1 MIGTTVA
8 HYRIVEKLGG
18 GGMGVV
24 YKAQDLKLDRPV
36 ALKFL
41 PPELTR
47 DPEARERF
55 VHEAKAASALDHQNI
70 CVVHDI
76 GETDDGPTATGS
88 PAGGQSYIVMAFY
101 DGETLRKKI
110 ERGPMKLDEAVN
122 FAHQIAQGL
131 AKAHEHGIVHR
142 DMKPANVMVTSDGVA
157 KIVDFG
163 LAKLAGRTMLT
174 KAGSTLGTVAYM
186 SPEQARGEP
195 ADHRADIW
203 SLGVMLYEMLTG
215 KRPFEADYEQATIFK
230 ILNDPPETIAREDLP
245 KALEKI
251 LAKAMAKDPSAR
263 YARAEE
269 MVNDL
274 HSVQQAFEKPVEIL
288 GEPVRRRV
296 LIPGL
301 VVLALLLAAGL
312 WVLLQSSGKPELRK
326 SIAVLPI
333 ASITKSQSDQ
343 EFADGL
349 HDHLLTQL
357 AGIRDLTLISRQ
369 SVLQYRDTQKRSKEI
384 AEELDVQMLMEASVQ
399 HAAGRLR
406 MQVQLIDGPSE
417 AHLWAK
423 TYDRQLT
430 DIFAV
435 QADLAESIAR
445 ELQATITPAEKSALE
460 RPWTA
465 NREALELYMRGLNL
479 WAVSFT
485 REGNIRAA
493 ECLDEAGRIDPQ
505 FAAAFAMAAHVHT
518 NVYAQGTWDS
528 SPSRLAKAEAAL
540 RRAQALDPALPETHI
555 AAGSYARLVKRD
567 FREAERELKA
577 ALAVR
582 PNSYEATHELAFVK
596 VQFRELDDA
605 QSLFERSEVLDPLS
619 RMGGMD
625 ARTVAWALRHYDEA
639 LRLSERYLVR
649 FPDDPMAYVYHALL
663 QVDGFGDLAGAE
675 ETVERM
681 RTWDRTRRWMDTRDS
696 ESLPPLLNAIGSYVP
711 YLRREYAKASASALQ
726 ATQHFGGRRMS
737 LHVLWA
743 CRNERGVQTYLDS
756 LIVRNT
762 RTVARNSAIGNAW
775 LGLALAYAIQGKKTK
790 AREAIQ
796 RAESLQ
802 PRFDDPWMYRES
814 YPEWMASTYIIL
826 GDHAKAI
833 GILRD
838 LLSRPGWLT
847 VWKLRLDPVYDPLR
861 NDPAFKALLRDEVRA
876 TTP

>member
-1 MIGTTVA
+1 MIGAMVS
-8 HYRIVEKLGG
+8 HYKILEHLGG

-24 YKAQDLKLDRPV
+24 YKARDLNLDRLV

-76 GETDDGPTATGS
+76 GETEDHPGS
-88 PAGGQSYIVMAFY
+88 AGAPVGGQSFIVMALY
-101 DGETLRKKI
+101 EGETLKKKI
-110 ERGPMKLDEAVN
+110 EGGSMKVDEAIDL
-122 FAHQIAQGL
+122 AHQIARGL
-131 AKAHEHGIVHR
+131 AEAHEHGIVHR
-142 DMKPANVMVTSDGVA
+142 DMKPANVMVTREGVA

-195 ADHRADIW
+195 ADHRTDIW

-215 KRPFEADYEQATIFK
+215 KRPFEADYDQATIFK
-230 ILNDPPETIAREDLP
+230 ILNDSPDAIAREDLP

-263 YARAEE
+263 YGRAEE
-269 MVNDL
+269 MANEL
-274 HSVQQAFEKPVEIL
+274 RAVQQAFVRPVQVPAKPVW
-288 GEPVRRRV
+288 RRV
-296 LIPGL
+296 LIPGFAVL
-301 VVLALLLAAGL
+301 VLLLAAGL
-312 WVLLQSSGKPELRK
+312 WFLLKPQSEPGLRK

-333 ASITKSQSDQ
+333 TSITKSQSDQ
-343 EFADGL
+343 EFVDGL

-384 AEELDVQMLMEASVQ
+384 AKELDVQMLMEASVQ
-399 HAAGRLR
+399 HAAGQLR

-435 QADLAESIAR
+435 QTDLAESITR
-445 ELQATITPAEKSALE
+445 ELAATITPAEKSALE
-460 RPWTA
+460 RPWTT
-465 NREALELYMRGLNL
+465 NSEALELYMRGLNL

-485 REGNIRAA
+485 AEGNIRAA
-493 ECLDEAGRIDPQ
+493 ECLDEAGRLDPQ
-505 FAAAFAMAAHVHT
+505 FAAAFAMASHVHT
-518 NVYAQGTWDS
+518 NVYAQGRWDS

-555 AAGSYARLVKRD
+555 AAGSFARLVKRD
-567 FREAERELKA
+567 LREAERELKA
-577 ALAVR
+577 ALAAR

-596 VQFRELDDA
+596 VQFRELDEA
-605 QSLFERSEVLDPLS
+605 QLLFERGEVLDPLS
-619 RMGGMD
+619 RSGGMD
-625 ARTVAWALRHYDEA
+625 SRTVAWGLRHYDEA
-639 LRLSERYLVR
+639 LRLSERYLSR

-675 ETVERM
+675 ETIERM

-696 ESLPPLLNAIGSYVP
+696 ESLPPLLNAIESYVP
-711 YLRREYAKASASALQ
+711 YLRREYARASGSALL
-726 ATQHFGGRRMS
+726 APQHFGARKMA
-737 LHVLWA
+737 LHLLWA
-743 CRNERGVQTYLDS
+743 CRNERGVQAYLDS

-762 RTVARNSAIGNAW
+762 QAVARNGANGNAW
-775 LGLALAYAIQGKKTK
+775 LRIALAQAIQGEKSK
-790 AREAIQ
+790 AREAA
-796 RAESLQ
+796 RSAESFQ
-802 PRFDDPWMYRES
+802 PSFDDPWMYAES
-814 YPEWMASTYIIL
+814 YPEWLASVCVIL
-826 GDHAKAI
+826 GDHSKAI
-833 GILRD
+833 GILKG
-838 LLSRPGWLT
+838 LLSRPGWMT

-876 TTP
+876 SAP